1 MPKKKFTLIFSF
13 EHKFN
18 LLHKYFLE
26 FYWICC
32 KFYGIILS
40 TIAPNFIYTRLL
52 TKKLQTIIHLIKP
65 KFTCQKKIHFN
76 VLSFLHEFNLLR
88 KYLLEFYW
96 ICCKYCGIILATI
109 VQNFIYTGLLTKKLQ
124 TTILLIKTL

>member
-1 MPKKKFTLIFSF
+1 M
-13 EHKFN
+13 
-18 LLHKYFLE
+18 LE

-40 TIAPNFIYTRLL
+40 TIVQNFIYTRLL

-65 KFTCQKKIHFN
+65 KITCQKKFTLIF
-76 VLSFLHEFNLLR
+76 SFLHEFNLLH

-96 ICCKYCGIILATI
+96 ICCKFYGIILSTI
-109 VQNFIYTGLLTKKLQ
+109 VQNFIYTRLLTKKLQ
-124 TTILLIKTL
+124 TTILLIKTRIKCQKKFTLIFSF